1 MVVAFRLVSFFP
13 IIAMPRILVPT
24 REAYDTSGA
33 WGMLTSIDIHDCHPA
48 TVRSAE
54 AIKLFTEQM
63 CELIDMKRHGETQ
76 VVNFGDDPR
85 VHGYSMVQL
94 IETSLVS
101 GHFAEET
108 NSVYLDVFSCKYY
121 DAAKAAAFAA
131 KFFGGKDYSAV
142 TLLRGKF
149 DARLLPVRKQ
159 QKQRIPASAKR

>member
-1 MVVAFRLVSFFP
+1 
-13 IIAMPRILVPT
+13 MPQVFVPT
-24 REAYDTSGA
+24 MKEYNSSGA
-33 WGMLTSIDIHDCHPA
+33 WGMLTSIDVHGCNPA

-54 AIKLFTEQM
+54 AIKLFTQQM
-63 CELIDMKRHGETQ
+63 CELIDMKRYGETQ

-108 NSVYLDVFSCKYY
+108 NSVFLDVFSCKYY

-131 KFFGGKDYSAV
+131 KFFGGKDYSAT

-149 DARLLPVRKQ
+149 EKSSLPDKKQ
-159 QKQRIPASAKR
+159 